1 MRVFFSFL
9 ELLYFLLCDLNVE
22 LLIDFLIYIWL
33 VDELFDKIDW
43 CQNKLLTT
51 TEFYHSFGN
60 LLGFA
65 IVLLIFRWHL
75 VELNLASLLDFSLV
89 LVKDLV
95 HLYDTYL
102 TMYVWFIKSSSSS
115 KIFIF
120 CLGKWICYYYY
131 ICCDLFRIA
140 ISITNFLSEN

>member
-115 KIFIF
+115 KTFIF
-120 CLGKWICYYYY
+120 CLGKWICYYYLGLTQLHY
-131 ICCDLFRIA
+131 V
-140 ISITNFLSEN
+140 